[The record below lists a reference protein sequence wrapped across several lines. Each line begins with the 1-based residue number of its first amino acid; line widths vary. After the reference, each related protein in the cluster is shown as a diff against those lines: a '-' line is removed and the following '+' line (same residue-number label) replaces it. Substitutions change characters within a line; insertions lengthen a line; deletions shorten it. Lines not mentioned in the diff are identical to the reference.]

1 MKMRTLKTCAL
12 LLAALLAG
20 CAGQN
25 HTLFMTKSNA
35 GLDLDTK
42 PPTAEIN
49 ISRKEGV
56 VAPTFEGG
64 QTPPVVA
71 SFGGQADGRINKFLF
86 GVDQTFAGGDAAVTM
101 ATLFAAPTP
110 DAGNK
115 NACDSTLTLDQK
127 PKANAASPILKF
139 LFGLAEPGDVRP
151 LIFGTDTQLGVKVG
165 WTGTGGP
172 YPDNLKIGFNRKE
185 AAFAPVTMKEAREK
199 KGGKER
205 TTYAVKMPSFL
216 ATVSHDVKTPK
227 DKGSTDQDQHG
238 ADVTFIQYF
247 ATGLAADAL
256 SRQQAV
262 RVAMIGR
269 MDPKQDA
276 VLKAIKDAE
285 TEGRVSFDSVSA
297 KIDKIVTFAAPQGT
311 ILESQLKILSGGL
324 DLVPKT
330 KTWIDNLKDKPAKNL
345 RENLLTANFVFVED
359 LHKNIPRN

>member
-1 MKMRTLKTCAL
+1 MRILKTCAL
-12 LLAALLAG
+12 PLAALLAG

-71 SFGGQADGRINKFLF
+71 SFGGQADGNIKKFLF

-110 DAGNK
+110 GPGDNK
-115 NACDSTLTLDQK
+115 TNGSTLTLDQK

-185 AAFAPVTMKEAREK
+185 AAWAPVTMKEARET
-199 KGGKER
+199 KGGSER

-216 ATVSHDVKTPK
+216 ATVSHNVKAPK
-227 DKGSTDQDQHG
+227 PEGSTGQDKQG

-247 ATGLAADAL
+247 ATGAAADAL
-256 SRQQAV
+256 SRQRAV
-262 RVAMIGR
+262 RVAMINR
-269 MDPKQDA
+269 MDSAQQVTDEA
-276 VLKAIKDAE
+276 IEQGMAAKASLE
-285 TEGRVSFDSVSA
+285 
-297 KIDKIVTFAAPQGT
+297 KINEIVKFAAPQG
-311 ILESQLKILSGGL
+311 IVDEDKLKRLSNNL
-324 DLVPKT
+324 NLVPNT
-330 KTWIDNLKDKPAKNL
+330 ESWIKELKGRPAQKLRDNLRGPNRPFL
-345 RENLLTANFVFVED
+345 ED
-359 LHKNIPRN
+359 LRKNVSH

>member
-1 MKMRTLKTCAL
+1 MRILKTCAL
-12 LLAALLAG
+12 PLVALLGG

-64 QTPPVVA
+64 KTPPVVA

-110 DAGNK
+110 DAGNNK
-115 NACDSTLTLDQK
+115 AYDSTLTLDQK

-185 AAFAPVTMKEAREK
+185 AAFAPVTMKEAKVR
-199 KGGKER
+199 KGGEER

-216 ATVSHDVKTPK
+216 ATVSHDVKAPEA
-227 DKGSTDQDQHG
+227 KGSIAQNEHG

-247 ATGLAADAL
+247 ATGAAADAL

-262 RVAMIGR
+262 RVAMIRR
-269 MDPKQDA
+269 MDPKQDRIA
-276 VLKAIKDAE
+276 QEIQAAE
-285 TEGRVSFDSVSA
+285 EKGREAFTNSLV
-297 KIDKIVTFAAPQGT
+297 KIDAIVRFAAPEGT
-311 ILESQLKILSGGL
+311 ILEAKLRKLSTGL
-324 DLVPKT
+324 NLIPNTEAWIGRLHGKSAQELHMDLRGP
-330 KTWIDNLKDKPAKNL
+330 NRPLL
-345 RENLLTANFVFVED
+345 ENLYEA
-359 LHKNIPRN
+359 LHK